1 MRSWNELVRINR
13 ESLWIFRP
21 GLKYQVEGSAP
32 SQGLEVSGEVVSH
45 HEGQYLRLQ
54 RSEVGIVMR
63 LDGGVFDR
71 SVHALDL
78 AIDPRVVDLGQPM
91 FDGVFV
97 TDTIKNVPTKPLGRA
112 VAIPGLLVNAPLLPA
127 KTVCIVR
134 TTWRRNSAPLRLPRL
149 FDRPKYRQRNIIERM
164 FGY

>member
-13 ESLWIFRP
+13 ESLWVFRP

-97 TDTIKNVPTKPLGRA
+97 TDTIKMCPPNR
-112 VAIPGLLVNAPLLPA
+112 LV
-127 KTVCIVR
+127 V
-134 TTWRRNSAPLRLPRL
+134 PLR
-149 FDRPKYRQRNIIERM
+149 YR
-164 FGY
+164 GCS